1 MPICLAT
8 AILNNIGTSEEVD
21 TTVEEKLSAVQV
33 ILSLPVIEV
42 QKHVPKIAVL
52 NALRFMWDS
61 SKDWGN
67 ANEAESKA

>member
-8 AILNNIGTSEEVD
+8 AILNNIGTAEEVE
-21 TTVEEKLSAVQV
+21 TTAEEKLSAIQV

-61 SKDWGN
+61 IKEWEVDM
-67 ANEAESKA
+67 NEDCS